1 MQDPQHYAAQQP
13 QYVVQ
18 PQYAAQPQPMYAAQA
33 QPMYAV
39 QPQMQMQVHPSMH
52 GQLQLPNTPTMQ
64 QNAQAKPLGADSD
77 AVRSGIGLVGGTL
90 MVLMLYVAW
99 PSEQNIVVRA
109 AGVNVTQM
117 CLPSD
122 SNPCRFTF
130 EMEVPLE
137 VTSSNYFEH
146 PATLAVDVSYTG
158 HSSFSNFGG
167 LTSACPCPLA
177 AGSWDGVV
185 ESRPVLSV
193 PRPFT
198 IPVPVHAVDT
208 ASLASQAYSNAM
220 FKELASDCSDDEVF
234 EIQVSGWLNYSSL
247 LISNQQFTGSRIRLA
262 CSRQMLDAIDAAG
275 NGETSASPWPT
286 PTATLL
292 VLAATAARLR

>member
-1 MQDPQHYAAQQP
+1 
-13 QYVVQ
+13 
-18 PQYAAQPQPMYAAQA
+18 
-33 QPMYAV
+33 
-39 QPQMQMQVHPSMH
+39 MQMQVHPSMQ

-64 QNAQAKPLGADSD
+64 QNAQPKPLGADSD

-90 MVLMLYVAW
+90 MLLMLYVAW

-122 SNPCRFTF
+122 SNPCRFAF

-158 HSSFSNFGG
+158 LASFSNFGG

-208 ASLASQAYSNAM
+208 TSLAGQAYSNAM
-220 FKELASDCSDDEVF
+220 FKELASDCDDEVF

-247 LISNQQFTGSRIRLA
+247 LISNQQFTGSTIRLA

-275 NGETSASPWPT
+275 DGETSASPWPR